1 MADTTLKVNIDNTE
15 YKDELEVLIEANK
28 LLEEQLHRTGESL
41 KLNNTQYEISSERLK
56 KILEYMEKIGKA
68 EGKITGRSN
77 INFSSLDG
85 QGLRSAG
92 YRNINRS
99 KDNVKDRLSFKNA
112 SVENATYLLKSVK
125 ATKAFGASI
134 DRLATHIDKITS
146 MLISSENKTVN
157 KYTPEFFKVF
167 KKKDEQLNL
176 VSEFDSLTRDYNK
189 LKKVENFQDT
199 DEYRRLLVRDKRL
212 RKAVDNSEYTL
223 DDIKSASNKLKGSE
237 KDSRLSKAFKLMSTE
252 EKAVITNSLKAAGA
266 LAAYAA
272 ALVVAVKGI
281 EFMYKAGSKAH
292 DVTLKLQ
299 QSMLQYG
306 DTAGDMG
313 EASINVSNKLKEA
326 KLDIKRWGE
335 DINSS
340 FEGFF
345 NKLTIIGANAVN
357 ALDKLNSKI
366 RDFDE
371 AAAKKIADLAG
382 NEYEPIGSSGKTSFS
397 DTAKSLGLT
406 DSEYAQ
412 AMANIVSTSRE
423 LGFSLKD
430 LKELATNTIE
440 TAYEVSQR
448 TGEQTIDVI
457 EKIADA
463 WQNGS
468 NAASQYGVVVTD
480 DVLAGWAALEKGID
494 IVNIK
499 YSDAAIQGLRYEL
512 AMKQLANTNSKQLQ
526 ENIKKWKEQGAI
538 IQQNKNNLSAFE
550 EVLLVS
556 GYEST
561 IPGISGKE
569 VVGLTDLKEEAKDA
583 QQGIKGTKDE
593 IEELSKK
600 IRDLKGSPLDI
611 ETKFLLDKNGEA
623 FYSWM
628 NDPPPIVLE
637 ADLSKM
643 LEQFKIMSSYVSD
656 MATGFA
662 GGLTKGITSG
672 WLSEKKKST
681 SLGINKLLNGGGGSN
696 FGMTPL
702 KNLSD
707 ILNGRMDNTTGAFGN
722 LSTGPALDYTR
733 FLGSLDNSR
742 STSTGLT
749 ILQQGGG
756 FRTTTDP
763 YEYISGTL
771 TGKTNPLGYLD
782 IAIEGQMDNT
792 TGAFNIPNKKS
803 NSTGA
808 FKNSG
813 NFGSNFGSLNVPS
826 LHDSLKSIAG
836 HKDGG
841 ISTKQHIANISEGNS
856 VEAIIPLNS
865 SVANPAYEQM
875 ADSIVRAMLGN
886 ASLSGDSTVINVAPN
901 STVIGDQAGLRKLA
915 QIIEQQI
922 TLQKRNRGELDY
934 GTRK

>member
-28 LLEEQLHRTGESL
+28 LLEEQLHKTGESL

-146 MLISSENKTVN
+146 MLMSSENKTVN

-189 LKKVENFQDT
+189 LKKIENFQDT
-199 DEYRRLLVRDKRL
+199 DEYKSLLARDKRL
-212 RKAVDNSEYTL
+212 RKAVDKSEYTL

-357 ALDKLNSKI
+357 ALDKLGSKI

-371 AAAKKIADLAG
+371 AAAKKIAELAG
-382 NEYEPIGSSGKTSFS
+382 DKYEPVGSSGKTSFS

-412 AMANIVSTSRE
+412 AMANIVSNSRE

-569 VVGLTDLKEEAKDA
+569 VVGLNSVKEGAEDTRKEVKSTKEEVEDFLKKVENASNKVYGIGFEPKWLDDKGVITTLFSLLNNPPTVDVGITVHDVVKDS
-583 QQGIKGTKDE
+583 GLFNKH
-593 IEELSKK
+593 S
-600 IRDLKGSPLDI
+600 
-611 ETKFLLDKNGEA
+611 N
-623 FYSWM
+623 
-628 NDPPPIVLE
+628 
-637 ADLSKM
+637 
-643 LEQFKIMSSYVSD
+643 
-656 MATGFA
+656 ATGAF
-662 GGLTKGITSG
+662 GGDTETTRTKPGGG
-672 WLSEKKKST
+672 WLIDKGAST
-681 SLGINKLLNGGGGSN
+681 SPGLYNLINGSGSKTEKPVIPNNLKLSTLIYGQE
-696 FGMTPL
+696 
-702 KNLSD
+702 
-707 ILNGRMDNTTGAFGN
+707 NTTGAFKA
-722 LSTGPALDYTR
+722 TK
-733 FLGSLDNSR
+733 
-742 STSTGLT
+742 
-749 ILQQGGG
+749 
-756 FRTTTDP
+756 
-763 YEYISGTL
+763 SGVKEV
-771 TGKTNPLGYLD
+771 GKPKF
-782 IAIEGQMDNT
+782 INT
-792 TGAFNIPNKKS
+792 TVNPRY
-803 NSTGA
+803 TGSS
-808 FKNSG
+808 K
-813 NFGSNFGSLNVPS
+813 LPS
-826 LHDSLKSIAG
+826 LHDMLGSIAG

-875 ADSIVRAMLGN
+875 ADSIVKAMSGN
-886 ASLSGDSTVINVAPN
+886 TSLSGESTVINVAPN

-922 TLQKRNRGELDY
+922 ALQKRNRGDLDY

>member
-1 MADTTLKVNIDNTE
+1 MDDTTLKVNIDNTD

-85 QGLRSAG
+85 QGLISAG

-146 MLISSENKTVN
+146 MLMSSENKTVN

-199 DEYRRLLVRDKRL
+199 DEYKRLLVRDKRL

-299 QSMLQYG
+299 QSLMQYG

-357 ALDKLNSKI
+357 ALDKLGSKI

-371 AAAKKIADLAG
+371 AAAKKIAELAG

-440 TAYEVSQR
+440 TAYKVSQR

-512 AMKQLANTNSKQLQ
+512 TMKQLANTNSKQLQ

-569 VVGLTDLKEEAKDA
+569 VVGLNSVKDGAEDTRKEVKSTKEEVEDFLKKVENASNKVYGIGFEPKWLDDKGVITTLFSLLNNPPTVDVGITVQDVVKDS
-583 QQGIKGTKDE
+583 GLFNKH
-593 IEELSKK
+593 S
-600 IRDLKGSPLDI
+600 
-611 ETKFLLDKNGEA
+611 N
-623 FYSWM
+623 
-628 NDPPPIVLE
+628 
-637 ADLSKM
+637 
-643 LEQFKIMSSYVSD
+643 
-656 MATGFA
+656 ATGAF
-662 GGLTKGITSG
+662 GGNTETTTTKHAG
-672 WLSEKKKST
+672 WLIDKGAST
-681 SLGINKLLNGGGGSN
+681 SPGLYNLINGSGSKTEKSVIPDSLKLGTLINGQE
-696 FGMTPL
+696 
-702 KNLSD
+702 
-707 ILNGRMDNTTGAFGN
+707 NTTGAFKVSDKGV
-722 LSTGPALDYTR
+722 
-733 FLGSLDNSR
+733 
-742 STSTGLT
+742 
-749 ILQQGGG
+749 
-756 FRTTTDP
+756 TTNRVGVKKADKP
-763 YEYISGTL
+763 KFI
-771 TGKTNPLGYLD
+771 
-782 IAIEGQMDNT
+782 NT
-792 TGAFNIPNKKS
+792 TVNPRY
-803 NSTGA
+803 TGSS
-808 FKNSG
+808 K
-813 NFGSNFGSLNVPS
+813 LPS
-826 LHDSLKSIAG
+826 LHDMLGSIAG

-875 ADSIVRAMLGN
+875 ADSIVKAMLGN
-886 ASLSGDSTVINVAPN
+886 TSLSGESTVINVAPN

-922 TLQKRNRGELDY
+922 ALQKRNRGDLDY